1 MESRY
6 LSTADASRALGV
18 SVSTVKR
25 WVDDGILPAH
35 KTAGGHRKLLL
46 SDLLRLGRA
55 GRLPN
60 LDVRRVELLS
70 VQEIPRD
77 VAALREE
84 ARRVLKSGEMGAIRS
99 LLLGGYQS
107 GVPIDQLFDEVV
119 LPALSHVDEGLV
131 PGQSHRRQQAR
142 QECKAALYELKAVL
156 ELRACQNCPAAIGGA
171 LWGDQDLTFSL
182 LIQLVL
188 IEAAW
193 EPINLGPHTPIASFY
208 DAVNE
213 VRPKL
218 LWVTVSQPLQDEEI
232 IEEYNRLYKHAS
244 EAGVSVLLHGPGLTE
259 HQRRRMSYT
268 SYADRMAHVSAF
280 ARTLH
285 PPTPLPRRGRPTS
298 SFSGS

>member
-46 SDLLRLGRA
+46 SDILRLGRA

-77 VAALREE
+77 VSSLREE
-84 ARRVLKSGEMGAIRS
+84 ARRVLKSGETGAIRS
-99 LLLGGYQS
+99 LLMGGYQA
-107 GVPIDQLFDEVV
+107 GIPIDQLFDEVV
-119 LPALSHVDEGLV
+119 LPGLSHVDEGLA
-131 PGQSHRRQQAR
+131 PGQSHRRLLAR

-156 ELRACQNCPAAIGGA
+156 ELRACQNCPAAVGGA
-171 LWGDQDLTFSL
+171 IWGDQDLTNSL
-182 LIQLVL
+182 LIQLCL

-193 EPINLGPHTPIASFY
+193 EPINLGANTPFASFF

-218 LWVTVSQPLQDEEI
+218 LWITVSQPLFSEEI
-232 IEEYNRLYKHAS
+232 IEEYNRLYTHAS
-244 EAGVSVLLHGPGLTE
+244 QAGVSVLLHGPGLTE
-259 HQRRRMSYT
+259 QQRRQMSYT
-268 SYADRMAHVSAF
+268 SYADHMSHVSAF
-280 ARTLH
+280 ARTLN
-285 PPTPLPRRGRPTS
+285 PPPALPRRGRPAS
-298 SFSGS
+298 SFTGS